1 MYKMTVNLNEIKNQ
15 RKIKGYTQQKMS
27 SLLGHSD
34 RAWYAKREN
43 GFVSISADD
52 LIDIAQ
58 ILGFDKNSL
67 GIFFTA
73 TVHKKEREEITL

>member
-1 MYKMTVNLNEIKNQ
+1 MYKLTVNLNEIKNQ
-15 RKIKGYTQQKMS
+15 RKIKGYTQQQMS
-27 SLLGHSD
+27 QLLGHEN

-67 GIFFTA
+67 GIFFVSS
-73 TVHKKEREEITL
+73 VHNKGREEIAL